1 MILHHEH
8 DMFKMG
14 GLKKK
19 LPVIYWT
26 FLIGS
31 GSLAALPFITAGF
44 YSKDQILWLAW
55 AGEKGSI
62 WFFLAALIGA
72 FVTAIYT
79 FRMVFVTFFGEE
91 KTHVGHGVGAR
102 MTIPLI
108 ILGVL
113 SFAGGFIEL
122 PHTLGH
128 LELFT
133 DYLHPVLP
141 SITLRPDVE
150 SSEWIIQTLAA
161 VLSLGGVWLAY
172 YFYIKNPDL
181 PSKIKVYVPGTYHVW
196 FTGWGFDALYN
207 TLFVRPFVYLAKVNK
222 SDVVDQLY
230 KGMVSLA
237 DFIHEVFAK
246 TQSGILRWYV
256 MSMVIGAI
264 LILTLGL
271 LL

>member
-1 MILHHEH
+1 
-8 DMFKMG
+8 
-14 GLKKK
+14 
-19 LPVIYWT
+19 
-26 FLIGS
+26 
-31 GSLAALPFITAGF
+31 
-44 YSKDQILWLAW
+44 
-55 AGEKGSI
+55 
-62 WFFLAALIGA
+62 
-72 FVTAIYT
+72 
-79 FRMVFVTFFGEE
+79 
-91 KTHVGHGVGAR
+91 
-102 MTIPLI
+102 
-108 ILGVL
+108 VL

-161 VLSLGGVWLAY
+161 ILSLFGVWLAHF
-172 YFYIKNPDL
+172 FYVRFPEL
-181 PSKIKVYVPGTYHVW
+181 PGKIKVYVPGTYHVW
-196 FTGWGFDALYN
+196 FTGWGFDALYD
-207 TLFVRPFVYLAKVNK
+207 TLFVRPFVFLSKVNK

-230 KGMVSLA
+230 KGIVSLA
-237 DFIHEVFAK
+237 NTLNELFAR